1 MTTIDFSTIEPLVNE
16 LLLGVLTALA
26 SFAAMRISGWLK
38 ARRDSELGQIVE
50 KALNMG
56 ISFAMSRLTD
66 LEKAHRTVE
75 VKNALVADA
84 ANYALVHV
92 PDAVKALGLSGDH
105 LQRMIEARLGVDDAA
120 VETPAA

>member
-1 MTTIDFSTIEPLVNE
+1 MSMIDFSAVEPLVNE

-38 ARRDSELGQIVE
+38 ARRDGELGQILE

-56 ISFAMSRLTD
+56 IAFAMSRLTE

-75 VKNALVADA
+75 VKSVLVADA
-84 ANYALVHV
+84 VNYALVHV

-105 LQRMIEARLGVDDAA
+105 LQRMIEARLGVEDVAA
-120 VETPAA
+120 EKAAA